1 MRHTLMRLGAATM
14 LVVGLSGCSGLSSVF
29 NNQDEVCATIGGFE
43 PWLTQMLPLTNSTG
57 TIGDAQAAVATGL
70 TETATAREG
79 FSDGQQELLDRMIRA
94 LEEYQATLSIR
105 PPEQP
110 LPDAAGGLDSYQLNV
125 VSTYRTMADTI
136 GCSLPAFYQLIPGS

>member
-1 MRHTLMRLGAATM
+1 MRQTLMRLGAAAVLAASLT
-14 LVVGLSGCSGLSSVF
+14 GCSGLSSVF
-29 NNQDEVCATIGGFE
+29 NNQDEVCQTIGGFE

-70 TETATAREG
+70 TETEQARET

-94 LEEYQATLSIR
+94 LEEYQGTLAVR

-110 LPDAAGGLDSYQLNV
+110 LPDAAGGLDPYQLNV
-125 VSTYRTMADTI
+125 VSTYRTMAETI
-136 GCSLPAFYQLIPGS
+136 GCPLPAFYQFIPTS